1 MQDNIDLIQQAYDNQ
16 PYLSLPF
23 PQCAPERIAA
33 IAHLFGLSTPDPATA
48 RVLELGCAAGG
59 NLIPY
64 AARNRGAKALG
75 VDLSGRQVADGQR
88 MIQALGLD
96 NIQLRQGDIAKLAES
111 PGTFDYV
118 ICHGVYSWV
127 PAHVRDAIMRICER
141 QLGPNGVAYIS
152 YNTYPGWKAKEVMR
166 DAMLFRS
173 VGQPDPRLRLQAGR
187 SMVDFLGRSVV
198 PDSVIARIIGQY
210 APAVRDGRDDYVAH
224 EFLEPNNLPCYFHDF
239 LAHAADHGLA
249 YLAEAEV
256 STMFATNLPPDV
268 AEPLL
273 KEFGG
278 DQRQLEQCMD
288 FIRNREFRQT
298 LLFREGLKRSA
309 GYRLDEQRL
318 RGLHY
323 TADLPCLDGAARY
336 DAHPQR
342 FGSTS
347 AHVATLAT
355 PVFKAAAVAL
365 TEAWPGTLSVDAMLA
380 GIRDRIGAPPEQVE
394 PQLLPFLGMLVRR
407 GIGAFRLQPVPGS
420 RMAGARPLVPA
431 ITRRHAALLAVSG
444 NGGHVFNDWHEPVML
459 DAASMEILPLLDGAH
474 GVDDMVAALRKA
486 TGVDGISGPAAP
498 SPAAAAAAAVSDVE
512 LRRRIEGFLVQ
523 LEDMKLLQ

>member
-1 MQDNIDLIQQAYDNQ
+1 MQANTDLTRQAYDNQ

-23 PQCAPERIAA
+23 PHCAPERIAA

-64 AARNRGAKALG
+64 AARNRGATALG

-88 MIQALGLD
+88 MVQALGLD
-96 NIQLRQGDIAKLAES
+96 NIQLKQGDIARLADS

-127 PAHVRDAIMRICER
+127 PAHVRDAIMHICER
-141 QLGPNGVAYIS
+141 QLSSNGVAYIS
-152 YNTYPGWKAKEVMR
+152 YNTYPGWKAKEVIR

-173 VGQPDPRLRLQAGR
+173 VRQQDPQLRLQAGR
-187 SMVDFLGRSVV
+187 SMIDFLGRSVA
-198 PDSVIARIIGQY
+198 PDSVIARIVGQY
-210 APAVRDGRDDYVAH
+210 APTVRDGRDDYVAH
-224 EFLEPNNLPCYFHDF
+224 EFLEPNNLPCYFHDV

-249 YLAEAEV
+249 YLADAEV
-256 STMFATNLPPDV
+256 ATMFATNLPPDV

-273 KEFGG
+273 KEYGG

-288 FIRNREFRQT
+288 FIGNREFRQT

-309 GYRLDEQRL
+309 GYRLDDQRL

-323 TADLPCLDGAARY
+323 TADLPCLDGTVSY
-336 DAHPQR
+336 DARPQR
-342 FGSTS
+342 FGSMS

-355 PVFKAAAVAL
+355 PVFKAAAVLL
-365 TEAWPGTLSVDAMLA
+365 TEAWPGTLSVKAMAA
-380 GIRDRIGAPPEQVE
+380 GIQDRIGAPPEQVE
-394 PQLLPFLGMLVRR
+394 PQLLQFLAMLVRR
-407 GIGAFRLQPVPGS
+407 GIGTFRLQPVAGS
-420 RMAGARPLVPA
+420 RKAGPRPLVPA
-431 ITRRHAALLAVSG
+431 ITRRHAALLAASG
-444 NGGHVFNDWHEPVML
+444 NGGHVFNDWHEPIML
-459 DAASMEILPLLDGAH
+459 DAASMEILALLDGAH
-474 GVDDMVAALRKA
+474 GIDDMLAVLRQAAG
-486 TGVDGISGPAAP
+486 TGRLPGPAAP
-498 SPAAAAAAAVSDVE
+498 APAAAASDAE
-512 LRRRIEGFLVQ
+512 LRRRIDDFLVR